1 MEGHKAIRLFGGGS
15 LTTAGAGAACLFDEN
30 DLGLAVLFVVIKEY
44 RHLWDTLF
52 VGEFELNVALE
63 RERAIRE
70 MFNWNNLQGITVL
83 Y

>member
-1 MEGHKAIRLFGGGS
+1 M
-15 LTTAGAGAACLFDEN
+15 FDEN
-30 DLGLAVLFVVIKEY
+30 DLSLAVLFVVIKEY
-44 RHLWDTLF
+44 RQLWDTLF

>member
-15 LTTAGAGAACLFDEN
+15 LTSAGAACLLDEN

-63 RERAIRE
+63 SQRAIRE

>member
-15 LTTAGAGAACLFDEN
+15 LTTAGDACLFDEN

-44 RHLWDTLF
+44 RLLWDTLF